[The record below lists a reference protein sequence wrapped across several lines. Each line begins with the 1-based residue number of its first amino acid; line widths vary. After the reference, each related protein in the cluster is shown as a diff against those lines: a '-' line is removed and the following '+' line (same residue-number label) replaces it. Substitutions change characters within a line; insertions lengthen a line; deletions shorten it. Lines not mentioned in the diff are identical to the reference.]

1 MVEWSREYYIDPST
15 TGLNAVY
22 RSEPGTSTAAE
33 GETNGTDGGGGG
45 GAIVV
50 METPEP
56 QTAAGLTTAAGRQM
70 RGSFSTLRAEAGEW
84 ENIIIVMVFFVKII
98 IDFGVCVCVCS

>member
-1 MVEWSREYYIDPST
+1 MVEWSREYYIDPNT

-84 ENIIIVMVFFVKII
+84 ENIIIIHAVIFFLSK
-98 IDFGVCVCVCS
+98 